1 MLYIEMSQK
10 VLMKY
15 NKKRDTNLLHN
26 LPEEIQKRIMAIER
40 SRSQLNYFKS
50 IKYEESVNSVNSSN
64 YLGDLVYRL
73 SLKLPYRNWDLILRL
88 LGVTD
93 MFTFMNKAS
102 ILNFRDRFSKRNNIN
117 YIQNLVRDNHNLHG
131 PFTIEE
137 EASNIIDA
145 INGLYKDIIDV
156 QHMSKVF
163 INKTFQA
170 FISDSKK
177 TFTTTK
183 QGNREYSKVYRV
195 VTDIDTTFYI
205 TEIMRILK
213 ILNVYDI
220 IVMNKVNIKNLQQP
234 YKDWLLQLQQLL
246 KERYQIFTLLI
257 KTGLF
262 TQHEAINVDNSLRGS
277 SVKIEK
283 TEDLMKITQKHFD
296 QLFLLSEDKKEILNK
311 FFQEQKIKLTKG
323 SSSSSKGSSSSS
335 KGSSGSYP
343 R

>member
-1 MLYIEMSQK
+1 MSQK

>member
-1 MLYIEMSQK
+1 MSQK

-15 NKKRDTNLLHN
+15 NKKREDTNLLHN

-50 IKYEESVNSVNSSN
+50 IKYEESVNSSN

-73 SLKLPYRNWDLILRL
+73 SLKSPYRNWGLILRL

-117 YIQNLVRDNHNLHG
+117 YIQNLVRDNHNLHT

-137 EASNIIDA
+137 EASIILDA
-145 INGLYKDIIDV
+145 INRLYKDIIDE
-156 QHMSKVF
+156 QHLSKDI
-163 INKTFQA
+163 INKTFKA
-170 FISDSKK
+170 FMSDSKK
-177 TFTTTK
+177 IFTTTK
-183 QGNREYSKVYRV
+183 QGNRQYSKVYRV

-220 IVMNKVNIKNLQQP
+220 IVMNKVNIKQLQQP

-262 TQHEAINVDNSLRGS
+262 TQHEAIHVDNSLRGS

-283 TEDLMKITQKHFD
+283 TEDLMNITQKHFD

-323 SSSSSKGSSSSS
+323 SSSSSKGSS
-335 KGSSGSYP
+335 GSYP